1 MTGPKQ
7 KDEKFAILKAIY
19 SRRRRKLNR
28 LFALMQ
34 KVAKGH
40 DMTIA
45 QVAISFVANK
55 GIVPICG
62 CRKPYQVEQL
72 GIAANTKLSEAEMKE
87 LETVADALNVKILG
101 PDLFRFAVRK

>member
-1 MTGPKQ
+1 
-7 KDEKFAILKAIY
+7 
-19 SRRRRKLNR
+19 
-28 LFALMQ
+28 MQ
-34 KVAKGH
+34 EVGDRH
-40 DMTIA
+40 GLTIP

-72 GIAANTKLSEAEMKE
+72 GAAADTKFSEAEMKE
-87 LETVADALNVKILG
+87 LEAASDALNMKILG